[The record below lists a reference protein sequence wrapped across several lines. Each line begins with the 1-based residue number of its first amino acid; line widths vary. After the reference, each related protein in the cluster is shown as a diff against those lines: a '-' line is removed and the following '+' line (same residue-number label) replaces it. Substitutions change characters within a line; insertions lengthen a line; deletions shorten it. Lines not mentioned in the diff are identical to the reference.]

1 MRVLDGFVKR
11 LFCCDSAHV
20 MLRLKRPFIRKAKT
34 LICNASSAG
43 SLWSSAHTRLLYEAQ
58 KDEDGNG
65 RPDDLEEVVAV
76 GIMQQSGPPGDDT

>member
-1 MRVLDGFVKR
+1 MEFCPHPVAVDG
-11 LFCCDSAHV
+11 
-20 MLRLKRPFIRKAKT
+20 
-34 LICNASSAG
+34 
-43 SLWSSAHTRLLYEAQ
+43 EAQ